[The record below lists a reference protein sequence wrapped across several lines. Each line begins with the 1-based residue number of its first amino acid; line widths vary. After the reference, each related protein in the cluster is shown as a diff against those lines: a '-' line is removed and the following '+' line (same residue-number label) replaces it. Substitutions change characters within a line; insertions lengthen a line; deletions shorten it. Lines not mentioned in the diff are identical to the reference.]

1 MSRTGPRGTMRHNPI
16 VGRIEMPAPGARQP
30 ALETHNAGDAR
41 VIPIMLRTVDWKGAP
56 FSQLQA

>member
-1 MSRTGPRGTMRHNPI
+1 MRHNPI